1 MGSTS
6 EDRSGGQAAA
16 APEETVWPAHS
27 GVGGVSLAVERARP
41 ADRSPDAARA
51 ALARWSEAPAQ
62 AFPYADVLG
71 YYRAVGRNHADD
83 ELLAE
88 LRAVGERLTPAAP
101 AYGEERLLADW
112 LPMTYDRTD
121 GDYDSYIGTTVF
133 DSLVEQAGPGRRVEA
148 VDGFTAVAVADL
160 VAIEADALAAA
171 PDAPRAYARTRA
183 AARTLTRIGDYL
195 PYAAAESEDLAQ
207 LRTVLSVQSAADILA
222 AVAAKAAQ
230 STAARFPVIHRK
242 AVELTLIP
250 TTRLHDELMFIRS
263 IQIFEGIYQQVA
275 RGVEAASAGLERGD
289 VAAVCELLADAA
301 ARIEA
306 TPILYRVLTGMP
318 VESFAVIRGYTD
330 GRSAIQSRWYR
341 QVEAFCMP
349 GQPMPTGKKIPD
361 VRVEGPGLDA
371 AFVARAAALHT
382 DDARRVAEAMLR
394 LDKAWGAM
402 KRNHWGLT
410 LKIIGDV
417 PGTGG
422 ISGASYLKTAAQV
435 PLFPRLRRDAGAE
448 GASHTTTDEGVH

>member
-1 MGSTS
+1 MGSTT
-6 EDRSGGQAAA
+6 EDRSGGQAA
-16 APEETVWPAHS
+16 PGETVWPGHS

-41 ADRSPDAARA
+41 AERSAEAARH
-51 ALARWSEAPAQ
+51 ALARWSKAPTQ
-62 AFPYADVLG
+62 AFPYAEVLAH
-71 YYRAVGRNHADD
+71 YRAVGRNHADD
-83 ELLAE
+83 DLLAE
-88 LRAVGERLTPAAP
+88 LRTVGEKLTASAP

-121 GDYDSYIGTTVF
+121 GDYDSYIGTAVF
-133 DSLVEQAGPGRRVEA
+133 DSLVEQAGPGRRAEA
-148 VDGFTAVAVADL
+148 IDGFTAVAVADL
-160 VAIEADALAAA
+160 VAIEAEALATA
-171 PDAPRAYARTRA
+171 PDDVRAYARTRA
-183 AARTLTRIGDYL
+183 AARTLTRIADYL
-195 PYAAAESEDLAQ
+195 PRAAAESEDLAQ
-207 LRTVLSVQSAADILA
+207 LRTALTGQSAADTLA
-222 AVAAKAAQ
+222 AVASKAAQ
-230 STAARFPVIHRK
+230 STAESFPVLYRK

-275 RGVEAASAGLERGD
+275 RDVEAAAAALELGN
-289 VAAVCELLADAA
+289 VPAVLELLADGA

-318 VESFAVIRGYTD
+318 IDSFAVIRAYTD

-341 QVEAFCMP
+341 QVEAFCVP
-349 GQPMPTGKKIPD
+349 GQPMPTGKKIPA
-361 VRVEGPGLDA
+361 VVVEGPGLDA
-371 AFVARAAALHT
+371 TFASRAANLPA
-382 DDARRVAEAMLR
+382 DRAAQVAEAMER

-422 ISGASYLKTAAQV
+422 TSGASYLKTAAQV
-435 PLFPRLRRDAGAE
+435 PLFPRLRDEAGTDAPE
-448 GASHTTTDEGVH
+448 DTTSEEGVN